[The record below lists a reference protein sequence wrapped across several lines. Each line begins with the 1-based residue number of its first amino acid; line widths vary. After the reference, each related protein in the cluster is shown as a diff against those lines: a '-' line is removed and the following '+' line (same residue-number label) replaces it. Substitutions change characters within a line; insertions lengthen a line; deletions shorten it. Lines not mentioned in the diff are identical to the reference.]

1 MKRGI
6 FLALMS
12 LIVVLNGIA
21 QNNDPVLMTIN
32 NKKITKSEFE
42 RIFHKNN
49 KDSVADEKNS

>member
-32 NKKITKSEFE
+32 NKKIT
-42 RIFHKNN
+42 NL
-49 KDSVADEKNS
+49 